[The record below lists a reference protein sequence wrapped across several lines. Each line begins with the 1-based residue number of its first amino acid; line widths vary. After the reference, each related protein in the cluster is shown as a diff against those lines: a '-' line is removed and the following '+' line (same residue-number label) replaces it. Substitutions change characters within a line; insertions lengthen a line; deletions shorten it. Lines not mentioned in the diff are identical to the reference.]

1 MENKSGISR
10 QPYEPPE
17 IRRIKVVPEEL
28 AAAACKKVRISNNVC
43 RVGGKL
49 VNKTIG
55 S

>member
-1 MENKSGISR
+1 MEDTKHVPR
-10 QPYEPPE
+10 QPYEPPQLRK
-17 IRRIKVVPEEL
+17 ITIVPEEL

-49 VNKTIG
+49 VNKAIG

>member
-1 MENKSGISR
+1 MDKKRGETR
-10 QPYEPPE
+10 QPYEPPQ
-17 IRRIKVVPEEL
+17 IRKITIVPEEL
-28 AAAACKKVRISNNVC
+28 AAAACKKVRVSNTVC